1 MDTGYSD
8 AILEYAS
15 SPEDHFG
22 DSVPSCISNNVDLL
36 DRALGM
42 VSKERQSAEAIAL
55 RDKLKSLG
63 YGSNVRS
70 HSAEVK
76 PVAGDESANSWILQ
90 LSSLPLSLSSDEVE
104 RARADAEQKLN
115 LPVHVLNSSDF
126 ASLNP
131 GFWVLYH
138 PGNYSNG
145 MQALAACMSGTPTL
159 EGQCVGRYLSHD
171 ADDRAFVCYPSSTAG
186 RQSRCTR

>member
-1 MDTGYSD
+1 
-8 AILEYAS
+8 
-15 SPEDHFG
+15 
-22 DSVPSCISNNVDLL
+22 
-36 DRALGM
+36 M
-42 VSKERQSAEAIAL
+42 VSRERQSDEAIAL

-76 PVAGDESANSWILQ
+76 PVAGDDSVNSWILQ

-115 LPVHVLNSSDF
+115 LPVRVLNSSDF

-138 PGNYSNG
+138 PGNYSTVCRPLLRACLERRLLKG
-145 MQALAACMSGTPTL
+145 SALDVT
-159 EGQCVGRYLSHD
+159 
-171 ADDRAFVCYPSSTAG
+171 
-186 RQSRCTR
+186 